1 MASLLLAIAL
11 VATSKATPAVTPAP
25 ANGAVPLVGV
35 APALTATA
43 LRDELRARSQQRREE
58 LAALAMQKEELQRLA
73 AEVAAAR
80 MVLDAAQRAPAAD
93 PKGAPPKD
101 DKGDA
106 ARDAKPSVASTATS
120 PEALAKTVK
129 GMKSDQAAI
138 LVQKLDR
145 GLAVEVLRRMRPADT
160 AAILEKLKPDT
171 AAELFSA
178 MAAARGAP
186 PAQGQR

>member
-25 ANGAVPLVGV
+25 ASGAVPLVGV

-58 LAALAMQKEELQRLA
+58 LAALARQKEELQRLA

-80 MVLDAAQRAPAAD
+80 MALDAAQRAPAAD

-106 ARDAKPSVASTATS
+106 ARDAKPSVASPATS

-178 MAAARGAP
+178 MAARGAA